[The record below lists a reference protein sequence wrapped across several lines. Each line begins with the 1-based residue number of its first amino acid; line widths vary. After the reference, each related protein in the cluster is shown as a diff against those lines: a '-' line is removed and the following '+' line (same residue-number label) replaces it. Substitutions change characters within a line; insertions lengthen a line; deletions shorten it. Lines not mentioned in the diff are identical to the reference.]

1 VAATGRRRFRLPRL
15 EEETHTP
22 AEELANVLTHGL
34 GAALACAG
42 LAALLAIG
50 AMADDPLLAG
60 GLAVYGVTLTLVYAA
75 SALYH
80 GTGHPRLRD
89 LFKRFDQAAIFLFI
103 AGSYTP
109 FALYVLGGGPGW
121 GLLGLVWA
129 LALAGIVFKTVFHQR
144 LEWATVGFY
153 LAMGWVGIAALG
165 PIAAGLGPGGTAL
178 LVGGGVAYTAGIA
191 FYVWHALPF
200 NHAVWHVFVMVGSA
214 LHFAAV
220 VGYVALP
227 EIA

>member
-1 VAATGRRRFRLPRL
+1 VAETGRRRLRLPPL
-15 EEETHTP
+15 AEETHTA

-34 GAALACAG
+34 GAALGAAG

-50 AMADDPLLAG
+50 FTAGDPALAA

-109 FALYVLGGGPGW
+109 FALYVLGGGWGW
-121 GLLGLVWA
+121 GLFGLVWA
-129 LALAGIVFKTVFHQR
+129 LALAGIVFKTVFHGR

-153 LAMGWVGIAALG
+153 LAMGWVGLAALG

-178 LVGGGVAYTAGIA
+178 LVGGGVAYTAGVA
-191 FYVWHALPF
+191 FYAWHALPF

-220 VGYVALP
+220 VAYVALP
-227 EIA
+227 GIS